1 MNIELSDAKSK
12 LKEKGTKIKY
22 PIKTEFEL
30 CYDID
35 GHQKFYFPLL
45 RDLCKGNLIV
55 MD

>member
-1 MNIELSDAKSK
+1 MTTELSDAKSK
-12 LKEKGTKIKY
+12 LKEKKTKVKD

-35 GHQKFYFPLL
+35 GNQKFYFPLL
-45 RDLCKGNLIV
+45 RDLCRGNLVV